1 MEDNLLTAPI
11 VRARV
16 RSATMTCPP
25 FLGSRVRARRRGRP
39 EEGVGAQP
47 EREGC
52 QLKLTSRTPVSFS
65 SRTAAR
71 ELGSQHPPP
80 SCLPAPRPSTFLI
93 SSS

>member
-52 QLKLTSRTPVSFS
+52 HEKFGSRAPVSY
-65 SRTAAR
+65 RAAR
-71 ELGSQHPPP
+71 RLLQGN
-80 SCLPAPRPSTFLI
+80 STPHI
-93 SSS
+93 VG